1 MNGREFFSKVAL
13 MRQLQ
18 QEYFK
23 TRSKSV
29 LNECKKLEREVDTE
43 IKRVNAI
50 IGNQPKE
57 QELFR

>member
-1 MNGREFFSKVAL
+1 MNSREFFSKVAL

-23 TRSKSV
+23 TRRKSV
-29 LNECKKLEREVDTE
+29 LNECKTVEREVDAE